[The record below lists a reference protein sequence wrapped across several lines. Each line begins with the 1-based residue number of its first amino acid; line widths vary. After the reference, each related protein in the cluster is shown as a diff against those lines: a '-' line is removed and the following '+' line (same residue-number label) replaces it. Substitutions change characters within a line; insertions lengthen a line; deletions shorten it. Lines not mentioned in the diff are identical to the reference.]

1 MSRSRK
7 KPSYSDYSR
16 NHTCWAKRQ
25 ASKAVRRYQGELT
38 DGKIYKKVYCSYD
51 IFDYKGAWFHDIPR
65 IGSFLY
71 EYYLASYR
79 K

>member
-7 KPSYSDYSR
+7 KVPSYSDYSR
-16 NHTCWAKRQ
+16 SYTRWAKRQ

-38 DGKIYKKVYCSYD
+38 DGNQYKKVFNSWN
-51 IFDYKGAWFHDIPR
+51 IFDYKVAWCSFYYGDSHFEIPDK
-65 IGSFLY
+65 
-71 EYYLASYR
+71 AYR

>member
-1 MSRSRK
+1 MSRSYK

-38 DGKIYKKVYCSYD
+38 DGKIYKKVYPSWY
-51 IFDYKGAWFHDIPR
+51 IFDYKGAWFDKPQV
-65 IGSFLY
+65 GSYLY
-71 EYYLASYR
+71 DCYIKSYR